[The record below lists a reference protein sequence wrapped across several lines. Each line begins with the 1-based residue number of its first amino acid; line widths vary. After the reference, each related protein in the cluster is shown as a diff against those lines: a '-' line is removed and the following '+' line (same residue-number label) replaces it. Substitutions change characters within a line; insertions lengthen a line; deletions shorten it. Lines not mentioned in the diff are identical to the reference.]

1 MTMTVTVKALKPEDA
16 LKVEAI
22 CARFEPV
29 KSSVIPVLQE
39 LEEAFGYIS
48 EDAVNIAAGM
58 LKIPAS
64 HFYGV
69 ATFYAQFHFKPRG
82 KHIVT
87 ACTGTACH
95 VKGSARL
102 IESLKRGLEI
112 PEPEETS
119 PDMNFSVE
127 KVNCVGA
134 CSMAP
139 IMIVNKKI
147 HGKMNTS
154 KVARLVKRLRGH
166 PE

>member
-1 MTMTVTVKALKPEDA
+1 MPEKTLGPEDVE
-16 LKVEAI
+16 KVEAI

-39 LEEAFGYIS
+39 IEEAFGYIS
-48 EDAVNIAAGM
+48 EEAVNIASERF
-58 LKIPAS
+58 KIPQS

-82 KHIVT
+82 KNIVT

-112 PEPEETS
+112 PEDGETS

-127 KVNCVGA
+127 KVNCIGA
-134 CSMAP
+134 CSIAP
-139 IMIVNKKI
+139 VMVVHNKI
-147 HGKMNTS
+147 HGKMDTS
-154 KVARLVKRLRGH
+154 KVSRLVRGLRRH
-166 PE
+166 PG